1 MTRRKEPEG
10 GAIMAE
16 EPDDRHLPGR
26 HLIDAYGGG
35 GFRFSDI
42 GHRGSLLA
50 LPSGMWAWP
59 YARPDELDAEAFAR
73 VIAEADQI
81 DTLLVGMGPDI
92 AAFPPDLR
100 AGLKR
105 HAIVVEAMA
114 TGAAARTW
122 NILVGE
128 KRRVAAALLAVG

>member
-1 MTRRKEPEG
+1 
-10 GAIMAE
+10 MAE
-16 EPDDRHLPGR
+16 VSDDRHLPGR

-35 GFRFSDI
+35 GFRFADI

-59 YARPDELDAEAFAR
+59 YATPDQLDVDAFAR
-73 VIAEADQI
+73 VVAEAAEI
-81 DTLLVGMGPDI
+81 DTLLVGMGRDI
-92 AAFPPDLR
+92 AALRPDVR
-100 AGLKR
+100 AALKR
-105 HAIVVEAMA
+105 HGVVAEAMA

-128 KRRVAAALLAVG
+128 KRRVAAALLAVE